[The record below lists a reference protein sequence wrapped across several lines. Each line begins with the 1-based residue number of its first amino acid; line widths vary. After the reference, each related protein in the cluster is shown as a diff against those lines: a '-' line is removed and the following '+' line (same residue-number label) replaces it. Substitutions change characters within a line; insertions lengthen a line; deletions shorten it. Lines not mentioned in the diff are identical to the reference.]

1 MPDVTI
7 ASAAARTVFSST
19 LQANLF
25 QLFHPMGGVCA
36 RPLGALLTTFWVV
49 SPAQAFCA
57 TNCAANRHAATEIAL
72 PNKPRTRRC
81 ARPQNFISS
90 PPSPLTVLA
99 PRASLNRS
107 LLEQII

>member
-25 QLFHPMGGVCA
+25 QLFQPMGGVCA

-49 SPAQAFCA
+49 SPAKAF
-57 TNCAANRHAATEIAL
+57 CAANRHAAAIKIAFPL
-72 PNKPRTRRC
+72 T
-81 ARPQNFISS
+81 ILS
-90 PPSPLTVLA
+90 PPSKSSGLHGQ
-99 PRASLNRS
+99 PRGGRDGPQPKSS
-107 LLEQII
+107 LL